1 MKSKEFQDKMQSML
15 DTIGDDKANLILD
28 SVGELMTDNEKMNA
42 DLQSKDDE
50 IKNLK
55 AINQTLQKVNGNLLQ
70 QVAVADEPQK
80 PFEDESGKQKPVFD
94 MRSCFDEHGNFKK

>member
-42 DLQSKDDE
+42 DLQTKDDE

-70 QVAVADEPQK
+70 QVAVADEPQ
-80 PFEDESGKQKPVFD
+80 PIEDVREKQKLVFN
-94 MRSCFDEHGNFKK
+94 MRDCFDEKGNFKR